1 MYFCI
6 VKVIN
11 LYAMK
16 KCGFALLP
24 VLLLLAGVLVSC
36 RGDEVPEDVMGEERM
51 ASFLQEAY
59 LIEGFYAVE
68 SNFHYDTLQPEML
81 GAYDTLL
88 AHYNLTREDFERSVD
103 WYTEHPKV
111 YQRVHDTVLA
121 HLERFDVM

>member
-1 MYFCI
+1 
-6 VKVIN
+6 
-11 LYAMK
+11 MK

-81 GAYDTLL
+81 GAYDSLL
-88 AHYNLTREDFERSVD
+88 SRYGLSREEFEQSVD
-103 WYTEHPKV
+103 WYTAHPKV
-111 YQRVHDTVLA
+111 YKRVHDTVLA
-121 HLERFDVM
+121 RLDRELAAEGGVF

>member
-6 VKVIN
+6 VKEVIP
-11 LYAMK
+11 LAMK
-16 KCGFALLP
+16 RIVYIAVP
-24 VLLLLAGVLVSC
+24 VLLLLAGVLSSC
-36 RGDEVPEDVMGEERM
+36 RSDKVPEDVMGEERM

-88 AHYNLTREDFERSVD
+88 AHYDLTREDFEHSVD
-103 WYTEHPKV
+103 WYTAHPKV

-121 HLERFDVM
+121 RIERFDAQ